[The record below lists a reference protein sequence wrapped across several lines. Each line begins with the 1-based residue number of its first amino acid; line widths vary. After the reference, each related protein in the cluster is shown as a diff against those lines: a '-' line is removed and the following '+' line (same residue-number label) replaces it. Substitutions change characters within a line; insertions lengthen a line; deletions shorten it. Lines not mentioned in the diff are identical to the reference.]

1 MYGIDPN
8 QAKANKLKSEL
19 EAKAKS
25 RQYEAHCKSCGI
37 SPLKARLL
45 EPSKVRT
52 GRLLRRA
59 EESRRKMDAIKA
71 MKQKLENRFG

>member
-37 SPLKARLL
+37 SPLKAMLL
-45 EPSKVRT
+45 EPKAARA